1 MAIKYHTVVLVP
13 HARAKLRKWR
23 VSNLQ
28 IAGALA
34 AAFALT
40 LTAAFVFVSFFT
52 GEVDH
57 VQVERLRSQNESLRE
72 ANLLFEESIADLQAK
87 LGDYETR
94 TRKLA
99 IVAGLDGPDGGEAG
113 IGGAAPRATDPVRS
127 LGGSTDLDFL
137 EYRAGRLDGRLDRV
151 EEKLEERLR
160 WISSVPSITP
170 VRGILT
176 SGFGTRR
183 DPITGR
189 RSQHPAVD
197 IAAPPGRE
205 VVASADGI
213 VTRAGR
219 VGGLGNAVYLS
230 HGFGLTTRYG
240 HMSRLAVRP
249 GERVE
254 RGQVIGYVGSTGRST
269 GPHLHFEVLVEGV
282 PQNPS
287 RFLAGGAGARVI
299 N

>member
-1 MAIKYHTVVLVP
+1 MAIKYHTVILVP

-28 IAGALA
+28 IAVALA
-34 AAFALT
+34 AAFGLT
-40 LTAAFVFVSFFT
+40 VTAAFVLFSFFA
-52 GEVDH
+52 GGVDS
-57 VQVERLRSQNESLRE
+57 VQVDRLRSQNEGLRE
-72 ANLLFEESIADLQAK
+72 ANLAFEQSIADLQGK
-87 LGDYETR
+87 LGDYESR

-99 IVAGLDGPDGGEAG
+99 IVAGLDGSEGGEAG
-113 IGGAAPRATDPVRS
+113 IGGAFLDSSDGTDI
-127 LGGSTDLDFL
+127 GFL
-137 EYRAGRLDGRLDRV
+137 EYRADRLDGRLDRV
-151 EEKLEERLR
+151 EAKLEERMR

-176 SGFGTRR
+176 SGFGSRR

-189 RSQHPAVD
+189 RTQHPAID

-219 VGGLGNAVYLS
+219 IGGLGNAVYLS

-240 HMSRLAVRP
+240 HMSKLAVRP

-254 RGQVIGYVGSTGRST
+254 RGQLIGYVGSTGRST
-269 GPHLHFEVLVEGV
+269 GYHLHYEVHVDGEAM
-282 PQNPS
+282 NPVGYLLD
-287 RFLAGGAGARVI
+287 R
-299 N
+299 

>member
-1 MAIKYHTVVLVP
+1 MAIKYHTVILVP

-28 IAGALA
+28 IAAALT

-40 LTAAFVFVSFFT
+40 LTAAFILVSFFT
-52 GEVDH
+52 GGVDR
-57 VQVERLRSQNESLRE
+57 VQVDRLRSQNDSLRQ
-72 ANLLFEESIADLQAK
+72 ANLAFEESIAELQSK

-99 IVAGLDGPDGGEAG
+99 IVAGLDGADGGEAG
-113 IGGAAPRATDPVRS
+113 IGGAFLDPSDGADV
-127 LGGSTDLDFL
+127 DFL
-137 EYRAGRLDGRLDRV
+137 TYRADRLAGRLDRV
-151 EEKLEERLR
+151 EAKLEERMR

-189 RSQHPAVD
+189 RTLHPAVD

-205 VVASADGI
+205 VVAPADGI

-219 VGGLGNAVYLS
+219 LGGLGNAVYLS

-240 HMSRLAVRP
+240 HMSRLDVRP
-249 GERVE
+249 GQRVR
-254 RGQVIGYVGSTGRST
+254 RGDVIGYVGSTGRST
-269 GPHLHFEVLVEGV
+269 GYHLHYEVHVDGEAI
-282 PQNPS
+282 NPLGYLLD
-287 RFLAGGAGARVI
+287 R
-299 N
+299 

>member
-1 MAIKYHTVVLVP
+1 MAIKYHTVILVP

-28 IAGALA
+28 IAVALT

-40 LTAAFVFVSFFT
+40 VTAAFVLFSFFA
-52 GEVDH
+52 GGVDS
-57 VQVERLRSQNESLRE
+57 VQVDRLRSQNDSLRE
-72 ANLLFEESIADLQAK
+72 ANLAFEQSIADLQGK
-87 LGDYETR
+87 LGDYESR

-99 IVAGLDGPDGGEAG
+99 IVAGLDGAEGAEAG
-113 IGGAAPRATDPVRS
+113 IGGAFLDSSDGTDIS
-127 LGGSTDLDFL
+127 FL
-137 EYRAGRLDGRLDRV
+137 EYRADRLDGRLDRV
-151 EEKLEERLR
+151 EQKLEERMR

-176 SGFGTRR
+176 SGFGSRR

-189 RSQHPAVD
+189 RTQHPAID

-219 VGGLGNAVYLS
+219 IGGLGNAVYLS

-240 HMSRLAVRP
+240 HMSKLEVRP

-254 RGQVIGYVGSTGRST
+254 RGQVIGHVGSTGRST
-269 GPHLHFEVLVEGV
+269 GYHLHYEVHVDGEAM
-282 PQNPS
+282 NPVGYLLD
-287 RFLAGGAGARVI
+287 R
-299 N
+299 

>member
-1 MAIKYHTVVLVP
+1 MAIKYHTVILVP

-28 IAGALA
+28 ITVALT

-40 LTAAFVFVSFFT
+40 VTAAFVLFSFFA
-52 GEVDH
+52 GGVDS
-57 VQVERLRSQNESLRE
+57 VQVDRLRSQNDSLRE
-72 ANLLFEESIADLQAK
+72 ANLAFEQSIADLQGK
-87 LGDYETR
+87 LGDYESR

-99 IVAGLDGPDGGEAG
+99 IVAGLDGAEGAEAG
-113 IGGAAPRATDPVRS
+113 IGGAFLDSSDGTDIS
-127 LGGSTDLDFL
+127 FL
-137 EYRAGRLDGRLDRV
+137 EYRADRLDGRLDRV
-151 EEKLEERLR
+151 EQKLEERMR

-176 SGFGTRR
+176 SGFGSRR

-189 RSQHPAVD
+189 RTQHPAID

-219 VGGLGNAVYLS
+219 IGGLGNAVYLS

-240 HMSRLAVRP
+240 HMSKLEVRP
-249 GERVE
+249 GDRVE
-254 RGQVIGYVGSTGRST
+254 RGQVIGHVGSTGRST
-269 GPHLHFEVLVEGV
+269 GFHLHYEVHVDGEAM
-282 PQNPS
+282 NPVGYLLD
-287 RFLAGGAGARVI
+287 R
-299 N
+299 

>member
-1 MAIKYHTVVLVP
+1 MAIKYHTVILVP

-28 IAGALA
+28 ITVALT

-40 LTAAFVFVSFFT
+40 VTAAFVLFSFFA
-52 GEVDH
+52 GGVDS
-57 VQVERLRSQNESLRE
+57 VQVDRLRSQNDSLRE
-72 ANLLFEESIADLQAK
+72 ANLAFEQSIADLQGK
-87 LGDYETR
+87 LGDYESR

-99 IVAGLDGPDGGEAG
+99 IVAGLDGAEGAEAG
-113 IGGAAPRATDPVRS
+113 IGGAFLDSSDGTDIS
-127 LGGSTDLDFL
+127 FL
-137 EYRAGRLDGRLDRV
+137 EYRADRLDGRLDRV
-151 EEKLEERLR
+151 EQKLEERMR

-176 SGFGTRR
+176 SGFGSRR

-189 RSQHPAVD
+189 RTQHPAID
-197 IAAPPGRE
+197 IAAPPERE

-219 VGGLGNAVYLS
+219 IGGLGNAVYLS

-240 HMSRLAVRP
+240 HMSKLEVRP
-249 GERVE
+249 GDRVE
-254 RGQVIGYVGSTGRST
+254 RGQVIGHVGSTGRST
-269 GPHLHFEVLVEGV
+269 GFHLHYEVHVDGEAM
-282 PQNPS
+282 NPVGYLLD
-287 RFLAGGAGARVI
+287 R
-299 N
+299 

>member
-1 MAIKYHTVVLVP
+1 MAIKYHTVILVP

-28 IAGALA
+28 ITVALT

-40 LTAAFVFVSFFT
+40 VTAAFVLFSFFA
-52 GEVDH
+52 GGVDS
-57 VQVERLRSQNESLRE
+57 VQVDRLRSQNDSLRE
-72 ANLLFEESIADLQAK
+72 ANLAFEQSIADLQGK
-87 LGDYETR
+87 LGDYESR

-99 IVAGLDGPDGGEAG
+99 IVAGLDGAEGAEAG
-113 IGGAAPRATDPVRS
+113 IGGAFLDSSDGTDIS
-127 LGGSTDLDFL
+127 FL
-137 EYRAGRLDGRLDRV
+137 EYRADRLDGRLDRV
-151 EEKLEERLR
+151 EQKLEERMR

-176 SGFGTRR
+176 SGFGSRR

-189 RSQHPAVD
+189 RTQHPAID

-213 VTRAGR
+213 VTRAGKI
-219 VGGLGNAVYLS
+219 GGLGNAVYLS

-240 HMSRLAVRP
+240 HMSKLEVRP
-249 GERVE
+249 GDRVE

-269 GPHLHFEVLVEGV
+269 GYHLHYEVHVDGEAM
-282 PQNPS
+282 NPVGYLLD
-287 RFLAGGAGARVI
+287 R
-299 N
+299 

>member
-1 MAIKYHTVVLVP
+1 MAIKYHTVILVP

-28 IAGALA
+28 IAVALTS
-34 AAFALT
+34 AFALT
-40 LTAAFVFVSFFT
+40 LTAAFVLVSFFA
-52 GEVDH
+52 GGVDR
-57 VQVERLRSQNESLRE
+57 VQVDRLRSQNDSLRQ
-72 ANLLFEESIADLQAK
+72 ANLAFEESIAELQSK

-99 IVAGLDGPDGGEAG
+99 IVAGLDGADGGEAG
-113 IGGAAPRATDPVRS
+113 IGGAFLDPADGADV
-127 LGGSTDLDFL
+127 DFL
-137 EYRAGRLDGRLDRV
+137 TYRANRLAGRLDRV
-151 EEKLEERLR
+151 EAKLEERMR

-189 RSQHPAVD
+189 RTQHPAVD

-205 VVASADGI
+205 VVAPADGI

-219 VGGLGNAVYLS
+219 LGGLGNAVYLS

-240 HMSRLAVRP
+240 HMSRLDVRP
-249 GERVE
+249 GQRVR
-254 RGQVIGYVGSTGRST
+254 RGDVIGYVGSTGRST
-269 GPHLHFEVLVEGV
+269 GYHLHYEVHVDGEAI
-282 PQNPS
+282 NPLGYLLD
-287 RFLAGGAGARVI
+287 R
-299 N
+299 

>member
-1 MAIKYHTVVLVP
+1 MAIKYHTVILVP

-28 IAGALA
+28 IGVALA
-34 AAFALT
+34 AAFGLT
-40 LTAAFVFVSFFT
+40 VTAAFVLFSFFA
-52 GEVDH
+52 GGVDS
-57 VQVERLRSQNESLRE
+57 VQVERLRSQNEGLRE
-72 ANLLFEESIADLQAK
+72 ANLAFEQSIADLQSK
-87 LGDYETR
+87 LGDYESR
-94 TRKLA
+94 TRQLA
-99 IVAGLDGPDGGEAG
+99 IVAGLDGADGGEAG
-113 IGGAAPRATDPVRS
+113 IGGAFLDASDGTDI
-127 LGGSTDLDFL
+127 GFL
-137 EYRAGRLDGRLDRV
+137 EYRADRLDGRLDKV
-151 EEKLEERLR
+151 EAKLEERMR

-183 DPITGR
+183 DPISGR
-189 RSQHPAVD
+189 RTQHPAID

-219 VGGLGNAVYLS
+219 IGGLGNAVYLS

-240 HMSRLAVRP
+240 HMSRLEVRP

-269 GPHLHFEVLVEGV
+269 GYHLHYEVHVDGE
-282 PQNPS
+282 PIDP
-287 RFLAGGAGARVI
+287 LAYILDAPGAAAAGP
-299 N
+299 

>member
-1 MAIKYHTVVLVP
+1 MAIKYHTVILVP

-28 IAGALA
+28 IAVALA
-34 AAFALT
+34 VAFGLT
-40 LTAAFVFVSFFT
+40 VTAAFVLFSFFA
-52 GEVDH
+52 GGVDN
-57 VQVERLRSQNESLRE
+57 VQVDRLRSQNEGLRE
-72 ANLLFEESIADLQAK
+72 ANLAFEQSIADLQGK
-87 LGDYETR
+87 LGDYESR
-94 TRKLA
+94 TRQLA
-99 IVAGLDGPDGGEAG
+99 IVAGLDGAEGGEAG
-113 IGGAAPRATDPVRS
+113 IGGAFLDASDGTDI
-127 LGGSTDLDFL
+127 GFL
-137 EYRAGRLDGRLDRV
+137 EYRADRLDGRLDRV
-151 EEKLEERLR
+151 EAKLEERMR

-189 RSQHPAVD
+189 RTQHPAID

-219 VGGLGNAVYLS
+219 IGGLGNAVYLS
-230 HGFGLTTRYG
+230 HGFGLNTRYG

-254 RGQVIGYVGSTGRST
+254 RGQLIGYVGSTGRST
-269 GPHLHFEVLVEGV
+269 GYHLHYEVHVDGEAM
-282 PQNPS
+282 NPVGYLLD
-287 RFLAGGAGARVI
+287 R
-299 N
+299 

>member
-1 MAIKYHTVVLVP
+1 MAIKYHTVILVP

-28 IAGALA
+28 ITVALT

-40 LTAAFVFVSFFT
+40 VTAAFVLFSFFA
-52 GEVDH
+52 GGVDS
-57 VQVERLRSQNESLRE
+57 VQVDRLRSQNDSLRE
-72 ANLLFEESIADLQAK
+72 ANLAFEQSIADLQGK
-87 LGDYETR
+87 LGDYESR

-99 IVAGLDGPDGGEAG
+99 IVAGLDGAEGAEAG
-113 IGGAAPRATDPVRS
+113 IGGAFLDSSDGTDIS
-127 LGGSTDLDFL
+127 FL
-137 EYRAGRLDGRLDRV
+137 EYRADRLDGRLDRV
-151 EEKLEERLR
+151 ERKLEERMR

-176 SGFGTRR
+176 SGFGSRR

-189 RSQHPAVD
+189 RTQHPAID

-219 VGGLGNAVYLS
+219 IGGLGNAVYLS

-240 HMSRLAVRP
+240 HMSKLEVRP
-249 GERVE
+249 GDRVE
-254 RGQVIGYVGSTGRST
+254 RGQVIGHVGSTGRST
-269 GPHLHFEVLVEGV
+269 GFHLHYEVHVDGEAM
-282 PQNPS
+282 NPVGYLLD
-287 RFLAGGAGARVI
+287 R
-299 N
+299 

>member
-1 MAIKYHTVVLVP
+1 MAIKYHTVILVP

-28 IAGALA
+28 ITVALT

-40 LTAAFVFVSFFT
+40 VTAAFVLFSFFA
-52 GEVDH
+52 GGVDS
-57 VQVERLRSQNESLRE
+57 VQVDRLRSQNDSLRE
-72 ANLLFEESIADLQAK
+72 ANLAFEQSIADLQGK
-87 LGDYETR
+87 LGDYESR

-99 IVAGLDGPDGGEAG
+99 IVAGLDGAEGAEAG
-113 IGGAAPRATDPVRS
+113 IGGAFLDSSDGTDIS
-127 LGGSTDLDFL
+127 FL
-137 EYRAGRLDGRLDRV
+137 EYRADRLDGRLDRV
-151 EEKLEERLR
+151 EQKLEERMR

-176 SGFGTRR
+176 SGFGSRR

-189 RSQHPAVD
+189 RTQHPAID

-219 VGGLGNAVYLS
+219 IGGLGNAVYLS

-240 HMSRLAVRP
+240 HMSKLEVRP

-254 RGQVIGYVGSTGRST
+254 RGQVIGHVGSTGRST
-269 GPHLHFEVLVEGV
+269 GFHLHYEVHVDGEAM
-282 PQNPS
+282 NPVGYLLD
-287 RFLAGGAGARVI
+287 R
-299 N
+299 